1 MGFPRLASFARTQP
15 FERCSLAV
23 SPCGFPLPIACP
35 VGFRCAAACG
45 ATPSTGWHI
54 SLLDCTVTIEI
65 SQIAI
70 LACASVFAGFID
82 SVVGGGGL
90 IQIPA
95 IFSVLPKELPA
106 TLFGTNKIASV
117 FGTSNAAWRYARR
130 VTMPWGTTL
139 PAAAAAFACSYLG
152 AMCVAWLPR
161 DLLRPMILVL
171 LVGAAAY
178 TFWRK
183 DFGAT
188 HRPQHAGRAEFF
200 YALAVG
206 GVIGFYDGF
215 FGPGTGSFLIFL
227 FIRFFGF
234 DFLHASAAAKIVNV
248 ATNLA
253 AIGYFV
259 PNGYYLPLIAVIM
272 ATANICGSFL
282 GTHMALRHGSG
293 FVRRVFLLVVCALIL
308 KFAWDTFA

>member
-1 MGFPRLASFARTQP
+1 MSVELSQ
-15 FERCSLAV
+15 LAV
-23 SPCGFPLPIACP
+23 LALG
-35 VGFRCAAACG
+35 
-45 ATPSTGWHI
+45 
-54 SLLDCTVTIEI
+54 SL
-65 SQIAI
+65 
-70 LACASVFAGFID
+70 FAGFID

-90 IQIPA
+90 VQIPA
-95 IFSVLPKELPA
+95 LFSVLPREIPA

-130 VTMPWGTTL
+130 VTMPWGTIL

-152 AMCVAWLPR
+152 AMAVAWLPR
-161 DLLRPMILVL
+161 EMLRPMILVML
-171 LVGAAAY
+171 IAAAGY

-183 DFGAT
+183 DFGAI
-188 HRPQHAGRAEFF
+188 HRPQHAGIKEFV
-200 YALAVG
+200 YAVLVG
-206 GVIGFYDGF
+206 GALGFYDGF

-234 DFLHASAAAKIVNV
+234 DFLHASAASKVVNV

-259 PNGYYLPLIAVIM
+259 PNGYFLPLAALIM
-272 ATANICGSFL
+272 ASANIGGSFI

-293 FVRRVFLLVVCALIL
+293 FVRKVFLAVVGTLIV
-308 KFAWDTFA
+308 KFAWDTF